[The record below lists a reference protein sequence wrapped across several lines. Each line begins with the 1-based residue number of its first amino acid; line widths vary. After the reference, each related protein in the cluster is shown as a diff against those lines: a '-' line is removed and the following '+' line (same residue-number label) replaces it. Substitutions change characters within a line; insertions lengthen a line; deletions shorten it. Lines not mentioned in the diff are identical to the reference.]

1 MWSQVWT
8 RWKRRGYRDYR
19 SGGTAQSKWSSVDLY
34 NRKSI
39 NEKGTTTWY
48 RDYPIARGQI
58 VNIMGR
64 CNDMAN
70 KEVIQAILLRVSRSW
85 TKLNQFCTNNVSIVI
100 YDENYEKQD
109 LIFHFLLKF
118 RLKFVCI
125 FSKWRKILLF
135 KFAFIE
141 NKENIVNI

>member
-1 MWSQVWT
+1 M
-8 RWKRRGYRDYR
+8 KRGQQRD
-19 SGGTAQSKWSSVDLY
+19 
-34 NRKSI
+34 I
-39 NEKGTTTWY
+39 
-48 RDYPIARGQI
+48 DYPIARGQI
-58 VNIMGR
+58 VNIIGR

-100 YDENYEKQD
+100 YDEDYEKQD

-125 FSKWRKILLF
+125 FSK
-135 KFAFIE
+135 
-141 NKENIVNI
+141 

>member
-8 RWKRRGYRDYR
+8 RWKRDYRDYR

-39 NEKGTTTWY
+39 NEKGTTT
-48 RDYPIARGQI
+48 RDIDYPIARGQI

-100 YDENYEKQD
+100 YDEDYEKQD
-109 LIFHFLLKF
+109 LIFHFLLKVVWNLCVSF
-118 RLKFVCI
+118 RNEEKFYFLNLHSLKI
-125 FSKWRKILLF
+125 KKIL
-135 KFAFIE
+135 
-141 NKENIVNI
+141 

>member
-8 RWKRRGYRDYR
+8 RWKRNYRDYR

-100 YDENYEKQD
+100 YDEDYEKQD
-109 LIFHFLLKF
+109 LIFHFLLKVVWNLCVSF
-118 RLKFVCI
+118 RNEEKFYFLNLHSLKI
-125 FSKWRKILLF
+125 KKIL
-135 KFAFIE
+135 
-141 NKENIVNI
+141 

>member
-8 RWKRRGYRDYR
+8 RWKRDYRDYR

-100 YDENYEKQD
+100 YDEDYEKQD
-109 LIFHFLLKF
+109 LIFHFLLKVVWNLCVSF
-118 RLKFVCI
+118 RNEEKFYFLNLHSLKI
-125 FSKWRKILLF
+125 KKIL
-135 KFAFIE
+135 
-141 NKENIVNI
+141 